1 MKKHLSLCLLTL
13 IPSIAYADLPLQVED
28 MLSDKGKMR
37 FELSTTYANSE
48 RRSVDTPEAISIQTG
63 ETTYINIPTKV
74 GERLSN
80 TDAFVTTAGFRY
92 GLTSKTALYARASA
106 LHVEHRSENSE
117 GTVSN
122 DSTSN
127 FADAWVGLNHKF
139 RDDIDKPAL
148 FGFAEL
154 QIAEHQE
161 DDKNV
166 YGKALVIG
174 GTTYQTF
181 DPLVLSMTGAVQL
194 YSTRDV
200 NNESYQPGN
209 SLTLSPSVGFAV
221 NEKITLTGG
230 VSWRFKES
238 DEINGEKIGI
248 KQTQTSLDLGL
259 GYAFGKHDTVSIN
272 ARPKV
277 SGDGDIQINVG
288 WIHRLKN

>member
-1 MKKHLSLCLLTL
+1 MKKHLLLYLLTIL
-13 IPSIAYADLPLQVED
+13 PSITYADLPLQIED
-28 MLSDKGKMR
+28 MLSDKGKIR

-48 RRSVDTPEAISIQTG
+48 RRSVDAPEVISIQTG

-80 TDAFVTTAGFRY
+80 IDAFVTTAGFRY
-92 GLTSKTALYARASA
+92 GLTSRTAVYARAST

-117 GTVSN
+117 GAISN
-122 DSTSN
+122 NSTSN
-127 FADAWVGLNHKF
+127 FADAWIGLNHKF
-139 RDDIDKPAL
+139 RDNIDKPAL
-148 FGFAEL
+148 FGFAEF
-154 QIAEHQE
+154 QIAEHQA
-161 DDKNV
+161 DDKNA

-194 YSTRDV
+194 NSSRDV
-200 NNESYQPGN
+200 SNESYKPGN

-221 NEKITLTGG
+221 NEKVTLTTGL
-230 VSWRFKES
+230 SWRLQQA
-238 DEINGEKIGI
+238 DEINGRKATINH
-248 KQTQTSLDLGL
+248 TQTSLDMGV
-259 GYAFGKHDTVSIN
+259 GYALGKQDTLSLN

-277 SGDGDIQINVG
+277 SGDGDIQINMS